1 MLNGRVYVNSLN
13 GIGYGDLEDTTTF
26 QDHGLLFGLLF
37 LNKTKKKRN
46 YRYKLA
52 LFFAK
57 MLMCKY
63 LALKLSVS
71 SHFISMTN
79 FKEAKNLDRHGGALP
94 RKYSTRIQE

>member
-1 MLNGRVYVNSLN
+1 MEDAVYKLVDTYRFQFRNRALSSTPPSNKRRIAVHMLNGRVYVNSLN

-52 LFFAK
+52 LF
-57 MLMCKY
+57 L
-63 LALKLSVS
+63 
-71 SHFISMTN
+71 
-79 FKEAKNLDRHGGALP
+79 
-94 RKYSTRIQE
+94 RKCLCLNT